1 MHRWLVVPAL
11 RWLYP
16 DAEDAHHVGINALK
30 RLYSLGLHPRDRV
43 SDSKG
48 VDLSVEVFGRRLSNP
63 IGISAGLDKS
73 AEIPDALF
81 ALGPAI
87 VEVGGITPVDQPGN
101 PRPRLFRLPR
111 EEALINRYGLNSQS
125 AWEVAVTL
133 RERVRN
139 FAYRWF
145 RGRKGADEFILSGGA
160 GVPPGSLTDGKM
172 LIIQVAKNKQTKD
185 DDIAAVTNDF
195 VMATHELA
203 PYADIISVN
212 VSSPNTPG
220 LRTLQRVEPL
230 TRILQGVVDAARSV
244 NRTSPPKV
252 MVKVSPD
259 EDTDEQIQGIIDAV
273 WRSGVDGIIVGNT
286 TKRRSDLVS
295 GDMTVRERQILD
307 EEGGYS
313 GPKMYERTLSLVK
326 RYRNLLDQAP
336 SPSKE
341 NDMAKSTGGEPTGD
355 EPGSN
360 VMEKVLSTKNSA
372 ASLDGHNEAR
382 REPKVIF
389 ATGGVSNGKQVLELL
404 NAGASVVQVYTTVIY
419 GGVGTITRIK
429 KEMRDEISRK

>member
-1 MHRWLVVPAL
+1 MPAL
-11 RWLYP
+11 QWFYP
-16 DAEDAHHVGINALK
+16 DAEDAHHAGIDVLK

-111 EEALINRYGLNSQS
+111 EEALINRYGLNSRS

-133 RERVRN
+133 QERVKR
-139 FAYRWF
+139 FAYRRF
-145 RGRKGADEFILSGGA
+145 RGRKGADEFIKNGGA
-160 GVPPGSLTDGKM
+160 GVPPGSLIDGKL

-195 VMATHELA
+195 VVATNELA

-230 TRILQGVVDAARSV
+230 TKILQGVVDAARSV
-244 NRTSPPKV
+244 DRRSPPKV

-259 EDTDEQIQGIIDAV
+259 EDTDEEIQGIVEAV
-273 WRSGVDGIIVGNT
+273 WRSDVDGIIVGNT
-286 TKRRSDLVS
+286 TKRKLDIVS
-295 GDMTVRERQILD
+295 ADMTTRERQILD

-313 GPKMYERTLSLVK
+313 GPKMYERTLNLVK

-336 SPSKE
+336 SPSRE
-341 NDMAKSTGGEPTGD
+341 GVIPKSASSALIGD
-355 EPGSN
+355 EPGSDI
-360 VMEKVLSTKNSA
+360 MEKISLPKDSA
-372 ASLDGHNEAR
+372 AGSDGHHTAR
-382 REPKVIF
+382 YEPKVIF
-389 ATGGVSNGKQVLELL
+389 ATGGVTNGKQALELL
-404 NAGASVVQVYTTVIY
+404 NAGASVVQVYTAIVY

-429 KEMRDEISRK
+429 EEMRDEILRK